1 MTADVALVVTAHD
14 ETVVSGPTMHSADRA
29 VAVARAA
36 GLTVRAV
43 VALDAATD
51 TTRTYFAQPCFAH
64 WDHQVHAE
72 GDPGLVRSSVVRG
85 LDCRYVA
92 FLDAGDLLSE
102 NWLAAGVAALDEAG
116 RAGERAVAH
125 PELDVAF
132 DGARAIQV
140 GIDQRSPLFTP
151 HYLYLRPYY
160 GSLCLAP
167 PEAHLELPGPGRDVP
182 DGLSDRGLGSPS
194 TIESLD
200 AGWRHLVVPDT
211 IGFTRR
217 RDDSLGTGRTQDAA
231 VVRAV
236 PGLAIDRVRDLGR

>member
-43 VALDAATD
+43 VALDAPTD
-51 TTRTYFAQPCFAH
+51 PTRTYFAQPCFAH
-64 WDHQVHAE
+64 WDHQVPAD
-72 GDPGLVRSSVVRG
+72 GDPSLVRSSVVRG

-92 FLDAGDLLSE
+92 FLGAGDLLSE
-102 NWLAAGVAALDEAG
+102 NWLTAGVAALDEAG

-125 PELDVAF
+125 PELDVVF

-151 HYLYLRPYY
+151 HYLYLRPFH
-160 GSLCLAP
+160 GALRLAP
-167 PEAHLELPGPGRDVP
+167 PEAHLEHPGVSRYVP
-182 DGLSDRGLGSPS
+182 DGPPDRGSPD
-194 TIESLD
+194 TIQSLD

-211 IGFTRR
+211 IGFTRC
-217 RDDSLGTGRTQDAA
+217 RDDSLATGSAQDLADPR
-231 VVRAV
+231 VL

>member
-14 ETVVSGPTMHSADRA
+14 ETLVNGPTMRSADRA
-29 VAVARAA
+29 VTVARAA

-43 VALDAATD
+43 VALAAATD
-51 TTRTYFAQPCFAH
+51 ATRTYFAQPCFAH
-64 WDHQVHAE
+64 WDHQAHTE
-72 GDPGLVRSSVVRG
+72 GDPGLVRGSVVRG

-167 PEAHLELPGPGRDVP
+167 PEAHLELPGVSRDVP
-182 DGLSDRGLGSPS
+182 DGLSARDSPF

-211 IGFTRR
+211 IGFKRR
-217 RDDSLGTGRTQDAA
+217 RDDSPGTGSAQDTALA
-231 VVRAV
+231 RAL